1 MTWVDP
7 EFFSKPYNPS
17 WIELNFLSSPWIELT
32 QILHI
37 CPRLDLTQVEPTN
50 SSQLRVDPKLK
61 KINFFQVNSRKSWKN
76 LNFFKNLFLMSWF
89 QFYQNIFS
97 GWYFNSHKMIW
108 SLLHKRSKKCPFHKV
123 QVFSTFPWVDLK
135 KVDLFELE
143 DNSSWKKLM
152 SKLLLWPNPS
162 WKLKGLQGL
171 DPKKLEIQLNSSS

>member
-1 MTWVDP
+1 
-7 EFFSKPYNPS
+7 
-17 WIELNFLSSPWIELT
+17 
-32 QILHI
+32 
-37 CPRLDLTQVEPTN
+37 
-50 SSQLRVDPKLK
+50 
-61 KINFFQVNSRKSWKN
+61 
-76 LNFFKNLFLMSWF
+76 MSWF

-143 DNSSWKKLM
+143 NNPSWKKLM
-152 SKLLLWPNPS
+152 SKLLLWPNPT

-171 DPKKLEIQLNSSS
+171 DPKKLEIQLNHEVLNWPGVLTRSKIFKTPFFERYLKFLPMGDWNWSKTSPVFFVLKNLNKYCR